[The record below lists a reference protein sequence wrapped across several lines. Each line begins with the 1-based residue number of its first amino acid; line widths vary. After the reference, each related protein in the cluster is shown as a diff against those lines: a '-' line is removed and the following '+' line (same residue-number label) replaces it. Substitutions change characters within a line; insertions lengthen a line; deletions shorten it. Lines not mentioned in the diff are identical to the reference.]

1 MIEQTEG
8 RVLVLAPTGK
18 DATLTRELLGY
29 AGIRC
34 EICTDLGCVVRE
46 LERGAGALLVAE
58 EALANGSQALADIVA
73 RQPAWSDLPLL
84 ILTRNG
90 ADSEALTEAVHILG
104 NVILLE
110 RPVRVAALASAAR
123 SALRTRDRQYRARS
137 HLVERDRAI
146 HALEEADR
154 RKDEFLA
161 TLAHELRNPL
171 APIRNSVQS
180 LRLTTTKESLASLVD
195 IMERQVGTMVRLVDD
210 LLEVSRITR
219 GKIELH
225 KERVELSS
233 VIQAAVETV
242 QPLLAS
248 ARHQLTL
255 ALGPQPFFLEAD
267 SVRLAQVFANLL
279 NNAAKYTPDGGHIWV
294 SAARDGDEVVVTVG
308 DDGMG
313 ISAASLPQI
322 FDLFAQGDIS
332 KNRRAGG
339 LGIGLTLARALADL
353 HGGSIVARSEGP
365 GQGSEF
371 MVRLPLT
378 PDAHAERS
386 ELGGPT
392 PQAIRGRIRVLVVD
406 DNQDG
411 ANTLRLLLELL
422 GAEVRVEYDGPSALN
437 AFGAFRPEAVLLDI
451 GMPGMDGLEVA
462 RRLRR
467 RRDSHDVMLI
477 ALTGWG
483 QEKDRRDSEA
493 AGFDHHL
500 IKPVDIEALQGFLAA
515 VHGSEQSR
523 APERQH

>member
-1 MIEQTEG
+1 VIEQTEG

-58 EALANGSQALADIVA
+58 EALARGSQPLAEIVA
-73 RQPAWSDLPLL
+73 GQPAWSDLPVL

-90 ADSEALTEAVHILG
+90 ADSEALTEAVRILG

-110 RPVRVAALASAAR
+110 RPVRVAALASAVR
-123 SALRTRDRQYRARS
+123 SALRARDRQYRARS
-137 HLVERDRAI
+137 HLVERDSAI
-146 HALEEADR
+146 RALEDADR

-180 LRLTTTKESLASLVD
+180 LRLSTANESLASLVD

-219 GKIELH
+219 GKIELR
-225 KERVELSS
+225 KERVDLSS

-248 ARHQLTL
+248 ARHQLSL
-255 ALGPQPFFLEAD
+255 ALGSQPFFVEAD
-267 SVRLAQVFANLL
+267 QVRLAQVFANLL
-279 NNAAKYTPDGGHIWV
+279 NNAAKYTGDGGHIWL
-294 SAARDGDEVVVTVG
+294 SAVRDGDEVVVTVG

-322 FDLFAQGDIS
+322 FDLFVQGDMN

-339 LGIGLTLARALADL
+339 LGIGLTLARALAEL
-353 HGGSIVARSEGP
+353 HGGGIAARSEGP

-378 PDAHAERS
+378 ADAHAERS
-386 ELGGPT
+386 EAGDST
-392 PQAIRGRIRVLVVD
+392 PPAIPGRIRVLVVD

-422 GAEVRVEYDGPSALN
+422 GAEVRVEYDGPGALD
-437 AFGAFRPEAVLLDI
+437 AFGAFRPEVVLLDI

-483 QEKDRRDSEA
+483 QEKDRRDSRA

-515 VHGSEQSR
+515 LHGEQGSKT
-523 APERQH
+523 PEHQV